1 MNPPKE
7 ISKKSA
13 PAAQMTLAVVA
24 LFALAQIARAADDP
38 KKLESTPQVKAYR
51 ANAKAMQAGDWE
63 GYKKSMVKEAGPMM
77 EKQIKDMG
85 KTPKDMLSFMS
96 SMTPTELKFTSL
108 KVEGKKATLMAT
120 GKVGGEMNRGTIQL
134 AQEDGQWKVGQQSWT
149 NSK

>member
-1 MNPPKE
+1 MKT
-7 ISKKSA
+7 A
-13 PAAQMTLAVVA
+13 VRMTLVA
-24 LFALAQIARAADDP
+24 LALAFLANPLRAADDS
-38 KKLESTPQVKAYR
+38 KKLEATPQVKAYR
-51 ANAKAMQAGDWE
+51 ANTKAMQAGDWE

-85 KTPKDMLSFMS
+85 KTPKEMLSFMS